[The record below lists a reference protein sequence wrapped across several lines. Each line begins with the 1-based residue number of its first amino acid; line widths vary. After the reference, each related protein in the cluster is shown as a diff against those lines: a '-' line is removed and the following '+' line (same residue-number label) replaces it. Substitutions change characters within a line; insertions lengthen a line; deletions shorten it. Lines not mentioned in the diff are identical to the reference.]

1 MKAWSIFAHS
11 LAMVFRNLR
20 EAVQIALVP
29 AAIAFGV
36 LLALGATVGLSFS
49 AFSDQAVME
58 KMLVENSGSFA
69 GGVIVFWLLI
79 MITMLWIV
87 VSWHRFVLLEE
98 YPSGWVPAFRFD
110 RMLSYFGHGLL
121 MLLVAFA
128 MMIPVMLFIMAVS
141 AVSPVVS
148 IIGMVV
154 AYLAVLV
161 AMYRLVPVLPAAA
174 IGKPLKLREA
184 WNATAG
190 ANVTI
195 IMLFL
200 IMVAFQLLVQLAAA
214 VLLLIPVI
222 GAIIVFVAMLMLSL
236 VSASV
241 LTTFYGHYVEGR
253 PI

>member
-11 LAMVFRNLR
+11 LGMVIRNIK

-36 LLALGATVGLSFS
+36 LLALGATAGLSFS
-49 AFSDQAVME
+49 AFSDQAAME
-58 KMLVENSGSFA
+58 QMLVENSGSFA
-69 GGVIVFWLLI
+69 GGILVFWLLI
-79 MITMLWIV
+79 MVTMLWIV

-128 MMIPVMLFIMAVS
+128 IMVPIMLLIMTVS
-141 AVSPVVS
+141 AVAPAVS
-148 IIGMVV
+148 IIVMVV
-154 AYLAVLV
+154 AYLALLV

-174 IGKPLKLREA
+174 IGKPLKLTEA

-190 ANVTI
+190 ANGTI
-195 IMLFL
+195 IALFL
-200 IMVAFQLLVQLAAA
+200 IMVAFQILIQLAAA
-214 VLLLIPVI
+214 VVLMIPVI
-222 GAIIVFVAMLMLSL
+222 GAIIVFAAMLILSL

>member
-11 LAMVFRNLR
+11 LGMVIRNLR

-29 AAIAFGV
+29 SVIAFGL
-36 LLALGATVGLSFS
+36 LLALGSAAGLSLS
-49 AFSDQAVME
+49 AFSDPVAMDQ
-58 KMLVENSGSFA
+58 LISDSPGSFA
-69 GGVIVFWLLI
+69 GGIFAFWVLI
-79 MITMLWIV
+79 MVTMLWIV

-110 RMLSYFGHGLL
+110 RILSYFGHGLL
-121 MLLVAFA
+121 LALVASV
-128 MMIPVMLFIMAVS
+128 MMIPVFLLIMAVS
-141 AVSPVVS
+141 PVSPVVS
-148 IIGMVV
+148 ILVMVA

-174 IGKPLKLREA
+174 IGKSLKLKEA

-190 ANVTI
+190 ANGTI
-195 IMLFL
+195 IALFL
-200 IMVAFQLLVQLAAA
+200 IMIAFQILVQLAAA
-214 VLLLIPVI
+214 VVLLIPVI
-222 GAIIVFVAMLMLSL
+222 GAIIVLAAMLILSL